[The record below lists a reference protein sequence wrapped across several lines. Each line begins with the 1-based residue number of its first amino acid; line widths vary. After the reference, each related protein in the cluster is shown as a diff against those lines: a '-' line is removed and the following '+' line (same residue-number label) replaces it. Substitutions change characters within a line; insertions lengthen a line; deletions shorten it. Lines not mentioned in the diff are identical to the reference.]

1 MKKVY
6 FLVMGAMVLSML
18 FCGFAVSEE
27 MQTEK
32 QITISGTV
40 NASNQLIDEKG
51 QAFNLADTEQG
62 MKVKALV
69 GQRVQIKGTLLEE
82 KGNSVVRIS
91 EYTILQ
97 PPAAPAMEGK

>member
-1 MKKVY
+1 MKKAY
-6 FLVMGAMVLSML
+6 FWVIGAMVLSML

-40 NASNQLIDEKG
+40 NASNQLIDENG
-51 QAFNLADTEQG
+51 QAFNLADTEEG
-62 MKVKALV
+62 MKVKAMI

-82 KGNSVVRIS
+82 KGSSLVRIS

-97 PPAAPAMEGK
+97 PPAAPVLEE